1 MRGSIQLGKIAG
13 INIAIHWTF
22 AILIAFIVYN
32 NYRAGHSTEQMLWSV
47 LFVLSIFFT
56 VFLHEMGHSLA
67 ARKFGV
73 KTKSITMLPIGGV
86 ASLERIPEKPSEEL
100 IVAIAG
106 PAVNIGLALIT
117 YLFIDFPSAENLP
130 DILKGGVNAS
140 NFFIQFFI
148 VNIWLSVFNLIP
160 AFPMDGG
167 RILRALLSYKL
178 PRHTATTIA
187 ARIGQFIAII
197 FIFIGFYTNPFLIF
211 IGIFIILGAY
221 SESEMVKTNFMLKGV
236 KAKDVAMKNFISID
250 ENETLEKAVQH
261 LLNSQSSAFI
271 ITSGNAPVLT
281 LSRDEIIQALSAGK
295 KYDPIKEIANG
306 QLHKVD
312 AEEPVE
318 KIYSFMQ
325 VNRLPLIAVFH
336 NNHFLGVI
344 DAENILEFLMVKNA
358 VN

>member
-1 MRGSIQLGKIAG
+1 MRGSIHLGKIAG
-13 INIAIHWTF
+13 ITISIHWTF

-32 NYRAGHSTEQMLWSV
+32 NYKAGHNTEQMLWSV

-117 YLFIDFPSAENLP
+117 YLFIDFPDTEKLP
-130 DILKGGVNAS
+130 GILIGGVNAS

-148 VNIWLSVFNLIP
+148 VNIWLSIFNLIP

-178 PRHTATTIA
+178 PRHTATNIA

-197 FIFIGFYTNPFLIF
+197 FIFIGFYSNPFLIF

-261 LLNSQSSAFI
+261 LLNSQSNAFV
-271 ITSGNAPVLT
+271 ITSGNAPVAT
-281 LSRDEIIQALSAGK
+281 LSRDEIIQGLSQGK
-295 KYDPIKEIANG
+295 KYDPLKELITG

-312 AEEPVE
+312 MDEPVE
-318 KIYSFMQ
+318 KIYGYMQ
-325 VNRLPLIAVFH
+325 VNRLQLIGVFH
-336 NNHFLGVI
+336 NNHFIGVI
-344 DAENILEFLMVKNA
+344 DSENILEYLMVKNA
-358 VN
+358 I